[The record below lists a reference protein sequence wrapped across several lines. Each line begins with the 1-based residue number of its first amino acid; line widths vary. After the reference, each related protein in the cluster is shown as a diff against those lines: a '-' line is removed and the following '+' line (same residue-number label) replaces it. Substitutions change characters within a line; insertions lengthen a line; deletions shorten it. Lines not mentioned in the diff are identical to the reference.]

1 MLQHYLNEK
10 PTSVEAMAMGRE
22 PIAEKD
28 WVASAGVTLK
38 DFEERWEVARRMT
51 L

>member
-10 PTSVEAMAMGRE
+10 PTSVEAMTMGRE

-38 DFEERWEVARRMT
+38 GFEERWEGAQKKTV
-51 L
+51 